1 MILKPKS
8 LPLFILVIATI
19 FITSCEKVVDLD
31 LDKAKQVLV
40 VEAIVYDSLG
50 DNFVKLTKSRP
61 FNDNSM
67 GYETV
72 SGAIIMIT
80 DNLGNSFLLT
90 ENEPGNY
97 SSSTLE
103 GISGRTY
110 LLTVN
115 VNGKTIT
122 AQSIMNPKV
131 NLDSLSHEKIDH
143 PILLEEKDKYSV
155 RTYFY
160 DTPNFTNYYRIKAFN
175 KGVQEK
181 GYIVLNDDLAD
192 GDHVVFPVFQ
202 SDFDEWDTVVV
213 QLLSIDEVNYRYFNA
228 IAYSQSGEV
237 PGNPKTNLVGKN
249 VVGYFGAYAKSERK
263 LIITPLP

>member
-1 MILKPKS
+1 MILTQKY
-8 LPLFILVIATI
+8 LILFSLVIATI

-31 LDKAKQVLV
+31 LDKAKPMLV
-40 VEAIVYDSLG
+40 VEAIVHDSLG

-61 FNDNSM
+61 FNDNSG
-67 GYETV
+67 GYEVV
-72 SGAIIMIT
+72 SGAIIIVT

-90 ENEPGNY
+90 ENEPGKY
-97 SSSTLE
+97 SSSALE

-115 VNGKTIT
+115 VDGKTIT
-122 AQSIMNPKV
+122 ALSFMNPKV

-143 PILLEEKDKYSV
+143 PIMQEEKDKYSV

-160 DTPNFTNYYRIKAFN
+160 DTPNYTNYYRIKAFS
-175 KGVQEK
+175 KGIQEK

-192 GDHVVFPVFQ
+192 GDNVVFPVFQ
-202 SDFDEWDTVVV
+202 TDYDEGDTVIV

-237 PGNPKTNLVGKN
+237 PGNPETNLVGED
-249 VVGYFGAYAKSERK
+249 VVGYFGAYAKSEK
-263 LIITPLP
+263 SIIITPLP

>member
-1 MILKPKS
+1 MMLIQKYTF
-8 LPLFILVIATI
+8 LFILVIVTI
-19 FITSCEKVVDLD
+19 FFTSCEKVVDLD
-31 LDKAKQVLV
+31 LEKAQQMLV

-72 SGAIIMIT
+72 SGAVVIIT
-80 DNLGNSFLLT
+80 DNIGNSFVLT

-97 SSSTLE
+97 SSLALE

-122 AQSIMNPKV
+122 AQSFMNPKI

-143 PILLEEKDKYSV
+143 PIGQEEKDKYSV

-160 DTPNFTNYYRIKAFN
+160 DTPNYTNYYRIKAFN
-175 KGVQEK
+175 NGVQEK

-202 SDFDEWDTVVV
+202 SDFDEDDIVIV

-237 PGNPKTNLVGKN
+237 PGNPKTNLVGDN
-249 VVGYFGAYAKSERK
+249 VVGYFGAYAKSEK
-263 LIITPLP
+263 SIIITPLP